1 MRSVARLIL
10 VAFLA
15 VFAASSVAQAAG
27 SADMAAAM
35 IASGDAARP
44 MSDCD
49 ACDDT
54 GAGETGL
61 VCDLVCGAGSFA
73 AVVAPQAYVIV
84 SSPREALGPAVA
96 QDFCGLSSPPA
107 KQPPRTLI

>member
-1 MRSVARLIL
+1 MKFVARLIL
-10 VAFLA
+10 VAVLA
-15 VFAASSVAQAAG
+15 VFAVSSVAHAAG

-35 IASGDAARP
+35 IASGDAAMP

-54 GAGETGL
+54 GA
-61 VCDLVCGAGSFA
+61 AGSFA
-73 AVVAPQAYVIV
+73 AVVAPQAYGIV
-84 SSPREALGPAVA
+84 SSPREALGPAVT

-107 KQPPRTLI
+107 KHPPRTLI

>member
-1 MRSVARLIL
+1 MKFVARLIL
-10 VAFLA
+10 VAVLA
-15 VFAASSVAQAAG
+15 VFAVSSVAHAAG

-35 IASGDAARP
+35 IASGDAAMP

-54 GAGETGL
+54 GAGEMGL
-61 VCDLVCGAGSFA
+61 ACDLVCGAGSFA
-73 AVVAPQAYVIV
+73 AVVAPQAYGIV
-84 SSPREALGPAVA
+84 SSPREALGPAVT

-107 KQPPRTLI
+107 KHPPRTLI